1 MRLLLLALSVLSSSV
16 LADEQPLRSSA
27 RLLFKQPELLQPG
40 RCVVYEEGGAGWIAT
55 EPVYYLKGE
64 VVAGEVKT
72 RHLGVCPQVPGKEIR
87 QYSRDEFIRLAK
99 AHPCVSEQAKER
111 AEQFGLVRL
120 RVTDWE
126 TPHAR
131 KAENAG
137 RLYRGTYLDQRL
149 EKGLEVE
156 IEADLLGACTQAA
169 GR

>member
-1 MRLLLLALSVLSSSV
+1 MRFLLLALSVLSSTA

-64 VVAGEVKT
+64 VVAAEVKT
-72 RHLGVCPQVPGKEIR
+72 RRLGVCPQVLGKEIR
-87 QYSRDEFIRLAK
+87 QYSRDEFVRLAK

-111 AEQFGLVRL
+111 DEQLGLVRL
-120 RVTDWE
+120 RVTEWE

-149 EKGLEVE
+149 AKGLEIEV
-156 IEADLLGACTQAA
+156 EADLLGACEKI
-169 GR
+169 GWR